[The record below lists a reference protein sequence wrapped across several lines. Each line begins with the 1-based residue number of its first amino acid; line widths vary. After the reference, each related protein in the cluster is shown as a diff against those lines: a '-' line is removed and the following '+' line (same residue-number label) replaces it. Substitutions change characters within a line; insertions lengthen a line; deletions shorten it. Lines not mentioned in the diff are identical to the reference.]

1 MERYVRKR
9 EGSGET
15 TEMVSAA
22 GRKRKTVL
30 QELEISTSSV
40 QLKTCLSAA
49 ETPGKPVSPA
59 CSGNFSCE
67 SVSSA
72 GNVLASCCSS
82 SRSNDELAEES
93 PRLENAVDVEYYA
106 TSAGPSVDF
115 RDSIYP
121 SQRREVKTSSCFLRR
136 EETPPSEVQITE
148 PSELELM
155 APSPHE
161 SNFSRFP
168 KAEKIPTEAELE
180 EFFAAAEKNLQ
191 KQFVDKYNYDIAKDE
206 PLEGRYEWVPVQLKP

>member
-15 TEMVSAA
+15 AEMVSEA
-22 GRKRKTVL
+22 GGKRKKVL

-40 QLKTCLSAA
+40 QLKTRRSAA

-59 CSGNFSCE
+59 CSGNSSCE
-67 SVSSA
+67 SLSST

-82 SRSNDELAEES
+82 SRSSDELAEES
-93 PRLENAVDVEYYA
+93 PRFADLEEIAVNVESYA
-106 TSAGPSVDF
+106 TSAVDF
-115 RDSIYP
+115 RD
-121 SQRREVKTSSCFLRR
+121 RR

-148 PSELELM
+148 PGELEQM
-155 APSPHE
+155 ARSPHE
-161 SNFSRFP
+161 SNFRRFP
-168 KAEKIPTEAELE
+168 KTEKIPTEAELE

-191 KQFVDKYNYDIAKDE
+191 KQFVDKYNYDIVKDE

>member
-1 MERYVRKR
+1 MERCLRKR

-15 TEMVSAA
+15 AEMVSAA
-22 GRKRKTVL
+22 GIKRKTVL

-40 QLKTCLSAA
+40 QLKTRRSAA

-59 CSGNFSCE
+59 CSGNSSCE
-67 SVSSA
+67 TVSSA

-82 SRSNDELAEES
+82 SRSSDELAEES
-93 PRLENAVDVEYYA
+93 TRFADLEENAVNIEHYA
-106 TSAGPSVDF
+106 TSDGHSVDF
-115 RDSIYP
+115 RD
-121 SQRREVKTSSCFLRR
+121 RR

-148 PSELELM
+148 PGELESM

-161 SNFSRFP
+161 SNFHRFP

-191 KQFVDKYNYDIAKDE
+191 KQFVDKYNYDIVKDE